1 MAKRY
6 VAPQNTQ
13 ALVQGGLTQTQAALY
28 ETLVQHGPLNARRA
42 SFLAGVSRTLGYK
55 IFNELEKLGL
65 VVKKD
70 ELGSVAVF
78 SPAHPLKLKE
88 LAEKRLD
95 EAMGAKKTLDI
106 AIFQLISDFNKSS
119 GQPEVQILEG
129 ISGLKEFLDD
139 QLAQKKPLMTTIIE
153 NSPTKL
159 TFSVIFEP
167 VLKENVDK

>member
-1 MAKRY
+1 M
-6 VAPQNTQ
+6 
-13 ALVQGGLTQTQAALY
+13 TQTQAALY

-42 SFLAGVSRTLGYK
+42 SFIAGVSRTLGYK

-70 ELGSVAVF
+70 EPGSVAEF

-88 LAEKRLD
+88 LAEKRLS
-95 EAMGAKKTLDI
+95 EAVGAKKALDG
-106 AIFQLISDFNKSS
+106 AIFQLISDFNKVS
-119 GQPEVQILEG
+119 GQSGAQILEG
-129 ISGLKEFLDD
+129 ISGLKKLLED

-167 VLKENVDK
+167 FLTENVDT